1 MRLRNV
7 TLEMSPKPFRVMRE
21 EAIAEVAREIFRQWS
36 PLTRHAEQISV
47 MLWTAD
53 GSEILDYRGRAED
66 EIEWARYIG
75 LPNSGKEPVKG
86 IPVDK
91 HLHSQAV
98 YYMDDPPTL
107 TYGGLATL
115 VRVLRRV
122 GHEVTGKPIRVGA
135 TFDPG
140 GEFARSSFKYKRHNE
155 ICMGGTMGKGT
166 FVCCY
171 ATLNADRESY
181 AGFPDGIPQGMP
193 LGTFLGRQSQHFLK
207 DLGFDYIWFSN
218 GFGFGLET
226 WKVVGPMFDGKAF
239 SPAAAAEIRE
249 KILNFWR
256 CFRRECPDFP
266 VETRG
271 TNLVTGSDLATNA
284 TPLRDIYNGGFN
296 MIPPPNSP
304 WAALNGDF
312 GLELV
317 GYMSRIAEL
326 PPGKGFP
333 FRFYTHDPWWL
344 NSPWLDRYGREPHDI
359 YLPMAVARIDAGGR
373 VENPDSIAF
382 LTIDDSYGRTPE
394 QVPEEV
400 IPHIRE
406 AMRHAPD
413 RPGPLVW
420 VYPFDEY
427 HDMTFGPPTGNT
439 GAPDRGPDPAADKSV
454 RLTEPFFGDWF
465 LRAAVNN
472 ALPLNTV
479 VSTRNFLASLKADPA
494 LYRESILVTPVP
506 DAGTELSEALI
517 RFAHS
522 GGRVLFYGPL
532 GRAGDDLLAML
543 NLGRAGP
550 IDGELELF
558 SGVPLDE
565 LAEGSHPRRLN
576 HRPLMCA
583 GGIEATLADPADER
597 THAPFRVARGDARRV
612 AAVWRPV
619 PDWKS
624 GLVAW
629 VRGTNSSSHAGGHLL
644 TPDDPATWFQGDLMM
659 RHLLGAF
666 GWHIGLRQSG
676 PAQANAIA
684 PAYHGKV
691 PPVASPILTI
701 ARHDNGFFFSGCMRN
716 TNVELR
722 LGAPWGAPIFSGMET
737 ELREGLSCYR
747 MPRAWHRECR
757 VFVRQEAGEIFCI
770 ERHSG
775 EIGIARRL
783 KVMGLR
789 DATLRFYPERGTR
802 ENVTLLINPKSAD
815 GYTPV
820 TRETLVKTRAGDDA
834 EGHYL
839 EATHLTGILTIS
851 W

>member
-1 MRLRNV
+1 MKLRNV

-21 EAIAEVAREIFRQWS
+21 DAMADVCREIFRQWS
-36 PLTRHAEQISV
+36 PLTRHADQVSV

-75 LPNSGKEPVKG
+75 LPNAKLEPVRGTPKE
-86 IPVDK
+86 K
-91 HLHSQAV
+91 NLHSQAV

-107 TYGGLATL
+107 TYGGLATI
-115 VRVLRRV
+115 VRLLKRI
-122 GHEVTGKPIRVGA
+122 GGEVTGKPIRVGA

-140 GEFARSSFKYKRHNE
+140 GEFARSPFKYKRHNE

-171 ATLNADRESY
+171 ATLNADKESY
-181 AGFPDGIPQGMP
+181 AGFPDGISQGMP

-226 WKVVGPMFDGKAF
+226 WKAIGPMFDGKSF
-239 SPAAAAEIRE
+239 SPGAAGEIRE

-266 VETRG
+266 IETRG
-271 TNLVTGSDLATNA
+271 TNLVTGSDLASNA
-284 TPLRDIYNGGFN
+284 TPLRDIYAGGFN
-296 MIPPPNSP
+296 MTPPPNSP

-326 PPGKGFP
+326 PQGKGFP

-359 YLPMAVARIDAGGR
+359 YLPLAIGRINGEGR

-413 RPGPLVW
+413 QPGPLVW

-427 HDMTFGPPTGNT
+427 HEMTFGQ
-439 GAPDRGPDPAADKSV
+439 PA
-454 RLTEPFFGDWF
+454 RLEEPFFGDWF
-465 LRAAVNN
+465 MRAAVNN
-472 ALPLNTV
+472 GLPLNTV
-479 VSTRNFLASLKADPA
+479 VSTRNFLSSLKRDPA

-506 DAGTELSEALI
+506 DAGTELSGALI
-517 RFAHS
+517 RFADS
-522 GGRVLFYGPL
+522 GGRVLLYGPVAH
-532 GRAGDDLLAML
+532 AGDDLLAAL
-543 NLGRAGP
+543 NLRRVAP
-550 IDGELELF
+550 LAGELELL
-558 SGVPLDE
+558 SAMPLDE
-565 LAEGSHPRRLN
+565 FTEGAHPRRLN
-576 HRPLMCA
+576 HRAVMSA
-583 GGIEATLADPADER
+583 GGIETLLADPGDER
-597 THAPFRVARGDARRV
+597 THAPFRVIQGEERRV
-612 AAVWRPV
+612 ATVWRPL
-619 PDWKS
+619 PDWK
-624 GLVAW
+624 GGMIAW
-629 VRGTNSSSHAGGHLL
+629 VRGTNSNSYTGGHLL
-644 TPDDPATWFQGDLMM
+644 TPDDPVNWFQGDLLM
-659 RHLLGAF
+659 RHMLGAF
-666 GWHIGLRQSG
+666 GWQITLRKRE

-684 PAYHGKV
+684 PANNAKA
-691 PPVASPILTI
+691 PPVASPIIAI

-716 TNVELR
+716 TNVELS
-722 LGAPWGAPIFSGMET
+722 LAAPWGAPIFVGFET
-737 ELREGLSCYR
+737 ELREGMACYR

-757 VFVRQEAGEIFCI
+757 VFVRQEQGEIFCM

-775 EIGIARRL
+775 EIGVSRRL
-783 KVMGLR
+783 KLMGLK

-802 ENVTLLINPKSAD
+802 EKVTLLMNPRSAD
-815 GYTPV
+815 GFTPTEKEKIV
-820 TRETLVKTRAGDDA
+820 QARAGDDA

-839 EATHLTGILTIS
+839 EAENLTGILTIS